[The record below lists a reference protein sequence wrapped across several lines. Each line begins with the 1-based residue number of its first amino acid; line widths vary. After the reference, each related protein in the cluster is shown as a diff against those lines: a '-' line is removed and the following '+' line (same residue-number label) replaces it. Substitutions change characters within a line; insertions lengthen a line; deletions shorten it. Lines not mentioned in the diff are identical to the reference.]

1 MYEKHF
7 GLTRNP
13 FNLTPDPALIYMTAS
28 HREALAGLAYA
39 ILERK
44 GFVSLTGEVGTGKTT
59 LLARTL
65 KYLPTNRVV
74 SSVIVNPILTESEF
88 MELMMLDFG
97 FPTVPASKAQR
108 LVQFQDFLLRAKAA
122 GKIVTLVVDEAHKL
136 NEAVLEEIR
145 LLSNMELPEQKLLQ
159 IVLAGQPE
167 LTEVLSRP
175 ELRQLNQ
182 RIAVRL
188 SLQLLAEGDIE
199 QYVRFRWS
207 KAGTSP
213 VPFTPSAY
221 QAIAHSARGIP
232 RLVNSICDTALTL
245 TFAEKN
251 GLVEPRHIQEACR
264 DLGMVEHVDRP
275 AVSHRNGSSVPALQ
289 ETTDHTPITAPI
301 SAPLRSIRVLESYD
315 KPTRSFWPQWIM
327 RRRSPEQVTH
337 EQDI

>member
-13 FNLTPDPALIYMTAS
+13 FNLTPDPGAIYMTAS

-44 GFVSLTGEVGTGKTT
+44 GFVALTGEVGTGKTT

-65 KYLPTNRVV
+65 KYLPTSRVV

-88 MELMMLDFG
+88 FELMMLDFG

-108 LVQFQDFLLRAKAA
+108 LVQFQDFLLKAKAA
-122 GKIVTLVVDEAHKL
+122 GKIVALVVDEAHKL
-136 NEAVLEEIR
+136 NQAVLEEVR
-145 LLSNMELPEQKLLQ
+145 LLSNMELPEQKLIQ

-167 LTEVLSRP
+167 LTEVLNRP

-188 SLQLLAEGDIE
+188 NIQLLAEAEIE
-199 QYVRFRWS
+199 QYVRLRWS

-213 VPFTPSAY
+213 APFTPGAY

-245 TFAEKN
+245 TFAEKIA
-251 GLVEPRHIQEACR
+251 LVEPRHVHEACR
-264 DLGMVEHVDRP
+264 DLGMVDNGHREQP
-275 AVSHRNGSSVPALQ
+275 SLRNGSSGTPLPGRMEAPAS
-289 ETTDHTPITAPI
+289 TSPM
-301 SAPLRSIRVLESYD
+301 SAPLRPIRVLESYA
-315 KPTRSFWPQWIM
+315 KPRRSFWWPW
-327 RRRSPEQVTH
+327 RRPEQQVTH